1 MWFQLCKLNRTL
13 KNIGNQLCFQ
23 AELNFSVLCNVYKFY
38 RSYIG
43 LPKIIRIYKS
53 VRVIFVENLPK
64 NSALCVTYFSAELN
78 CTMSTE
84 KINSSTLAILSLF
97 FLEGQKHMFAM
108 VRRSTTHLFYIA
120 EKRSN

>member
-1 MWFQLCKLNRTL
+1 MWFQVCKLNRTL

-43 LPKIIRIYKS
+43 LTKIIRIYKS

-84 KINSSTLAILSLF
+84 KNNFIYTGHISL
-97 FLEGQKHMFAM
+97 
-108 VRRSTTHLFYIA
+108 LFSRAKNICLRWLGVPQHIYFI
-120 EKRSN
+120 